1 MNACQTERNKH
12 LEAVP
17 DVTQL
22 MWVQTQRHL
31 QRKDQLQL
39 LQHYTCKVK
48 PTFVIFG
55 HEQERI
61 GLVLIVKKNWET
73 SHALIVQKKPIVY
86 STIENWNILSLF
98 YKINRPCFCWF
109 NSTITN
115 VGYGNNTRKFL
126 ITHLYRH
133 GIYNIFLCSPSNP
146 SGLLHKLTS
155 PKWGLL
161 LHSMPIYTVPTLTE
175 ILLYRVNVRY
185 PPQNHTD
192 NEWSHMLDIY
202 TW

>member
-22 MWVQTQRHL
+22 MWVQTQKHL

-98 YKINRPCFCWF
+98 NKINRPCFCWF

-126 ITHLYRH
+126 NHLP
-133 GIYNIFLCSPSNP
+133 L
-146 SGLLHKLTS
+146 
-155 PKWGLL
+155 
-161 LHSMPIYTVPTLTE
+161 
-175 ILLYRVNVRY
+175 
-185 PPQNHTD
+185 
-192 NEWSHMLDIY
+192 
-202 TW
+202 

>member
-22 MWVQTQRHL
+22 MWVQTQWHL

-55 HEQERI
+55 HKQERI

-73 SHALIVQKKPIVY
+73 SHALIVKKKPIVY

-98 YKINRPCFCWF
+98 NKINRPCFCWF

-115 VGYGNNTRKFL
+115 VGYGNQSLTFIGMGFTIYFCVLPVTRVGYY
-126 ITHLYRH
+126 I
-133 GIYNIFLCSPSNP
+133 
-146 SGLLHKLTS
+146 
-155 PKWGLL
+155 KWGLL

-192 NEWSHMLDIY
+192 NE
-202 TW
+202 